1 MGTHPHFTP
10 DEFAGRVA
18 RLRARMRAA
27 EVDLAL
33 FDELEAMAWLSGY
46 GNSEN
51 RWRSVAIPL
60 EGEPFFFIRALDAG
74 PCRARI
80 WFEDVVTFKDWEDPM
95 QGLAQALGARRLARA
110 RIGVNLGSYCLSAA
124 RFEAMKAALPGA
136 RFVDLGALVDELR
149 LIKSPA
155 EIALLRKAARIADE
169 ALRSAAA
176 ACVRGGSER
185 AAAKAAMAAF
195 VDLGADPG
203 GPGPISRARGWDFLH
218 GHLGDEALAEGE
230 VVHLEIVPRVG
241 GYSARV
247 MRCVTVG
254 APPAELARAAE
265 RLAALQDAQIA
276 AIKPG
281 AVAEEVDAILREGI
295 LSAGLRQS
303 VDNITGYTLGY
314 YSHATPRT
322 SDFTRIFCP
331 GARWRIEPGMVFHMY
346 VSAAGA
352 SFSETVLVTEAG
364 AERLTRLPRTLI
376 VNP

>member
-1 MGTHPHFTP
+1 
-10 DEFAGRVA
+10 
-18 RLRARMRAA
+18 MRAA

-51 RWRSVAIPL
+51 RWRSLAVPL

-74 PCRARI
+74 PCRDRI
-80 WFEDVVTFKDWEDPM
+80 WFDDVVTFKDWEDPM
-95 QGLAQALGARRLARA
+95 KGLAEALAARRLARA

-136 RFVDLGALVDELR
+136 RFVDLGALADELR

-155 EIALLRKAARIADE
+155 EIGLLRKAARIADE
-169 ALRSAAA
+169 ALRRAAA
-176 ACVRGGSER
+176 ECVRGGSER

-218 GHLGDEALAEGE
+218 GHLGDGALAEGE

-254 APPAELARAAE
+254 APPAELVRAAE
-265 RLAALQDAQIA
+265 RLAALQDAQLE

-352 SFSETVLVTEAG
+352 SFSETVRVTEAG
-364 AERLTRLPRTLI
+364 AERLTRLARTLI

>member
-10 DEFAGRVA
+10 DEFAGRLA

-95 QGLAQALGARRLARA
+95 KGLAQALGARRLARA
-110 RIGVNLGSYCLSAA
+110 RIGVNLGSYCLSV
-124 RFEAMKAALPGA
+124 A
-136 RFVDLGALVDELR
+136 RFVDLGALADELR

-155 EIALLRKAARIADE
+155 EIGLLRKAARIADE
-169 ALRSAAA
+169 ALGRAAA
-176 ACVRGGSER
+176 ECVRGGSER

-195 VDLGADPG
+195 VDLGADPDR
-203 GPGPISRARGWDFLH
+203 PGPISRARGWDFLH

-247 MRCVTVG
+247 MRCAAVG
-254 APPAELARAAE
+254 APPADFVRAAE
-265 RLAALQDAQIA
+265 RLAALQDEQIA

-281 AVAEEVDAILREGI
+281 AVAEEVDAILRDGI

-352 SFSETVLVTEAG
+352 SFSETVLVTQAG
-364 AERLTRLPRTLI
+364 GERLTRLPRTLI
-376 VNP
+376 VNR